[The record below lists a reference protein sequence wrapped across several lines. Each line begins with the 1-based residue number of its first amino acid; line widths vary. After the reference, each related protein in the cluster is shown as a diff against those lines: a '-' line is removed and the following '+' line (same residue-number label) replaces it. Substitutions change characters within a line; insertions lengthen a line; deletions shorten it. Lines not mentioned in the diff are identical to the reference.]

1 MDAAWPKD
9 SRPYQA
15 RNTGIKTRAGVSFTR
30 RLWET
35 EGIIDVRFGSKA
47 DMYNAKGHVRFT
59 PNNGHWRCT
68 NQCLLWP
75 IADIKAIQSLL
86 CTCEQRGAQ

>member
-35 EGIIDVRFGSKA
+35 EG
-47 DMYNAKGHVRFT
+47 
-59 PNNGHWRCT
+59 
-68 NQCLLWP
+68 
-75 IADIKAIQSLL
+75 DIVWLVDDAMSEDFVVTLSGY
-86 CTCEQRGAQ
+86 RY